1 MSLDTV
7 VNNPLAGRYAG
18 TDITVKQAAGAVIQ
32 TTEGETAVDYIL
44 GNLTQLRGFR
54 SVASLLG
61 KIEELDLP
69 LNVGDYPHEIQSIL
83 ASKLTVLA
91 QKDTLRFTNSGSEA
105 IHLAVRVA
113 RAQTKRQKIVRF
125 FGHYHGWYAEEIAG
139 VVPATYSE
147 GLASDVKSNLIQ
159 LEWNDFDGLR
169 ETFENYGGEIACIM
183 CEPVLAH
190 SGTIPPKEGF
200 LESIVDL
207 ARKNGSISVFD
218 ECITGFRVGL
228 TGAQG
233 HFGIHPDMVVY
244 SKAISSG
251 VPFGVLLGSHEHME
265 PLTEGRV
272 FHASTYDGNMVSVL
286 ACLETLKELETGEAY
301 VSIGRAQDALTAGLA
316 EQFAQ
321 AGLSYCYQHAP
332 GFFQFYFTDKTS
344 IDDYSAAQATD
355 IPLFRR
361 FVAGMRDNGVRI
373 SEGDL
378 SHQNPNQNWLGS
390 WFLSS
395 AHKGTAVE
403 RTLEACQSTLRT
415 L

>member
-7 VNNPLAGRYAG
+7 VTNPLSGRYAG
-18 TDITVKQAAGAVIQ
+18 TDITVKQAAGAVIH

-44 GNLTQLRGFR
+44 GNLTQLRGFQ

-61 KIEELDLP
+61 QMDQLDLP
-69 LNVGDYPHEIQSIL
+69 LNVGDYPHEIQSTL
-83 ASKLTVLA
+83 AGKLTALA
-91 QKDTLRFTNSGSEA
+91 RKETLRFTNSGSEA

-113 RAQTKRQKIVRF
+113 RAHTKRQKIVRF
-125 FGHYHGWYAEEIAG
+125 YGHYHGWYAEEIAG

-147 GLASDVKSNLIQ
+147 GLATDIKANLIQ

-169 ETFENYGGEIACIM
+169 AAFETHGDDIACIM

-190 SGTIPPKEGF
+190 SGTVPPKDGF
-200 LESIVDL
+200 LQTIVDL
-207 ARKNGSISVFD
+207 ARNNGSISIFD

-233 HFGIHPDMVVY
+233 LFGVYPDMVVY

-251 VPFGVLLGSHEHME
+251 VPFGVLLGNHTHMS

-286 ACLETLKELETGEAY
+286 ACLETLKELETGAAYEAMAE
-301 VSIGRAQDALTAGLA
+301 AQETLTAGLA
-316 EQFAQ
+316 DQYAQ
-321 AGLSYCYQHAP
+321 AGLANCYQQAP
-332 GFFQFYFTDKTS
+332 GFFQFYFTDDTS
-344 IDDYSAAQATD
+344 IDNYSAAQATD
-355 IPLFRR
+355 IALFRR
-361 FVAGMRDNGVRI
+361 YVAGMRNNGVRI

-378 SHQNPNQNWLGS
+378 SHANPNQNWLGS

-395 AHKGTAVE
+395 AHKGSAVE
-403 RTLEACQSTLRT
+403 RTLEASQAALKTL
-415 L
+415 